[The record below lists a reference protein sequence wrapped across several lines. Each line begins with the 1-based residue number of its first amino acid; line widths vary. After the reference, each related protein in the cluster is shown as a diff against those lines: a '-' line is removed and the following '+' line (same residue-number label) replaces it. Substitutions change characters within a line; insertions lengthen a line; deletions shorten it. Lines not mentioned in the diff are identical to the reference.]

1 MLIKLA
7 VMIIDD
13 NSDVYYFPRRCG
25 RYWGYTL
32 NSLELKVQLC
42 TEGKLLGFVFIFMYR
57 VFKDHFL

>member
-1 MLIKLA
+1 
-7 VMIIDD
+7 MIIDD